1 MQHRSGLAALLAL
14 ALAACGSSTPA
25 SPDAASADAASPD
38 AATDAPGID
47 GMPDAD
53 TTPDAA
59 PDAWPPAPLFRN
71 PIALPDDQLALA
83 ALQILGANVPGA
95 RTDSCNH
102 CHSATRQNIRY
113 WRAVTD
119 TAMTTCFTDL
129 EVTSQAS
136 AQAMLDCLRIDPTMP
151 TTVFSPHKF
160 GVIATAVRLPWFAY
174 TASRAYGAEGAAK
187 LQELIDQGGMPRDPV
202 LPLSQD
208 DFDLV
213 AEWFLRGVPLLD
225 ETLPEDPAPS
235 SCQTGVSA
243 EVPAHVA
250 AMATTGWR
258 VQDKNA
264 GMLMHG
270 CAGAAT
276 TLDCLSTYPEAKDT
290 TYGAGWNIAAG
301 STMRVLKEVSYRS
314 SYWTRSSASGRFIG
328 HGTSTGA
335 AMIDLQRDAVVT
347 VSALYDPAFFPDDS
361 GFVFQGGGNG
371 NLCPM
376 TVLTANPTSVKM
388 NEPGCSDVGQ
398 VGLYQHL
405 GATLGGGDYFSI
417 DGEFVNDDGGHSSV
431 NRSTDPEAWFSQQSQ
446 ASLTPMIFNGST
458 YTARPSVGVAT
469 PYEGDPVISS
479 SAKLMVT
486 RVAGPTNKQLGYVLH
501 KVIATPSGDSYT
513 VSTPEIARYCMAGGK
528 PAFSYDER
536 WMIFHHYVA
545 NSDAV
550 ELGFTSSNDP
560 GFAAYKSK
568 GAANIYLLD
577 LVTGAKTRLT
587 NVLPGQYALYPHF
600 RADGWIYFIVRDPD
614 PTPANRREYMVASD
628 AALRME

>member
-1 MQHRSGLAALLAL
+1 MQHRLALAALL
-14 ALAACGSSTPA
+14 ALAACGSSNKGSA
-25 SPDAASADAASPD
+25 DAAGADAASPD
-38 AATDAPGID
+38 AAVPD

-53 TTPDAA
+53 TTPDAT
-59 PDAWPPAPLFRN
+59 PDAYPAAPVFRN
-71 PIALPDDQLALA
+71 PLTTPDDQLALQ

-95 RTDSCNH
+95 RADSCNH

-129 EVTSQAS
+129 AVTSQES
-136 AQAMLDCLRIDPTMP
+136 AKSMLDCLRIDPTMP
-151 TTVFSPHKF
+151 ATVFSPHKF
-160 GVIATAVRLPWFAY
+160 GVFATAARLPWFAY
-174 TASRAYGAEGAAK
+174 TANRAYGADGPSQLAN
-187 LQELIDQGGMPRDPV
+187 LIDQGGMPRGTIT
-202 LPLSQD
+202 PLTQD
-208 DFDLV
+208 DFDIV

-235 SCQTGVSA
+235 TCQTGVSA
-243 EVPAHVA
+243 DVGAHVN

-270 CAGAAT
+270 CVGAAT
-276 TLDCLSTYPEAKDT
+276 TLDCLSTYPDASTT
-290 TYGAGWNIAAG
+290 TYGATWNPIAG
-301 STMRVLKEVSYRS
+301 DTLRVLKEVTYRS

-335 AMIDLQRDAVVT
+335 AIIDLQRDVVMN
-347 VSALYDPAFFPDDS
+347 VSALYDPGFFPDDS
-361 GFVFQGGGNG
+361 GFVFQGSNNG
-371 NLCPM
+371 NVCPM
-376 TVLTANPTSVKM
+376 SVLTANPTAVKM

-431 NRSTDPEAWFSQQSQ
+431 NRSTDPDAWFSQQSQ

-458 YTARPSVGVAT
+458 YTPKASINVAT
-469 PYEGDPVISS
+469 PYEGDPVISP

-486 RVAGPTNKQLGYVLH
+486 RVAGPTNAQLGYVLH
-501 KVIATPSGDSYT
+501 KVNATPSGGTYT
-513 VSTPEIARYCMAGGK
+513 VSTPEIARYCVAGGK

-550 ELGFTSSNDP
+550 ELGFTGPNDP
-560 GFAAYKSK
+560 AFAAYKTK
-568 GAANIYLLD
+568 GASNIYLLD
-577 LVTGAKTRLT
+577 LVTGVKTRIT
-587 NVLPGQYALYPHF
+587 NVAAGQYALYPHF
-600 RADGWIYFIVRDPD
+600 RADGWIYFIVRKPD

-628 AALRME
+628 AALRLE